1 MGPVDQKKTEDMLWV
16 QMATWPH
23 ISPSDH
29 SCLSPLT
36 TSAQVHCTQWTDT
49 HYTAQ
54 SCMHHQVNQVTR
66 TTTPVPASY
75 VGTHQLEAEHM
86 AATRPRKSNPPC
98 MSSPFQQNPI
108 RKVTQHVSPST
119 PGLPYIHCQPASRL
133 EQAAK
138 EGSHT
143 TGIAQPHDHQH
154 SCAAVKAR
162 LAALAVGVPRL
173 SGKPAS

>member
-1 MGPVDQKKTEDMLWV
+1 MLWV

-98 MSSPFQQNPI
+98 MSSPFQQSPI
-108 RKVTQHVSPST
+108 STHVLSKSRNMSRQARQACHT
-119 PGLPYIHCQPASRL
+119 YTVSQLSRL

-154 SCAAVKAR
+154 SCAAVTAR
-162 LAALAVGVPRL
+162 LAAFAVGVPRL